1 MNLIIIILS
10 SFFLMACGV
19 ESQRQ
24 LSYQSAVSGVNPR
37 QTLLKTKWRDL
48 DLDLDLEKRS
58 CLSSDC
64 ASFLIVVSFTEKSL
78 IQTGLDKI
86 TKKVVKQKL
95 IPINLINAESFV
107 LSQSGTAVTFQIS
120 GHTLTLCEQG
130 LSCSELTLYQ

>member
-1 MNLIIIILS
+1 
-10 SFFLMACGV
+10 MACGV

-24 LSYQSAVSGVNPR
+24 LSSQSAVSGVNPR
-37 QTLLKTKWRDL
+37 QTLLTTKWR
-48 DLDLDLEKRS
+48 DLDLEKRS

-95 IPINLINAESFV
+95 IPITLINAESFV

>member
-1 MNLIIIILS
+1 MNLIIMILS
-10 SFFLMACGV
+10 SFFLISCGV

-24 LSYQSAVSGVNPR
+24 LSSQSAVKGVNPK
-37 QTLLKTKWRDL
+37 QTLLTTKWR
-48 DLDLDLEKRS
+48 DLDLEKRS

-64 ASFLIVVSFTEKSL
+64 GNYLIVVSFTEKSL

-86 TKKVVKQKL
+86 TKKVVKEKV
-95 IPINLINAESFV
+95 IPITQMNAESFV

-120 GHTLTLCEQG
+120 ANILILCEQG

>member
-37 QTLLKTKWRDL
+37 QTLLTTKWR
-48 DLDLDLEKRS
+48 DLDLEKRS

-107 LSQSGTAVTFQIS
+107 LSQSGTAFTFQIS

-130 LSCSELTLYQ
+130 LSCSELTLYQQQ